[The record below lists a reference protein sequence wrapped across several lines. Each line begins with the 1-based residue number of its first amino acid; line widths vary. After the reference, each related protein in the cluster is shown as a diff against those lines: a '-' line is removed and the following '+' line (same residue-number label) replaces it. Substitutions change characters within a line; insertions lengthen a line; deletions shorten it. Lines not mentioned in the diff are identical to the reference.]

1 MDVVILNFVFLLV
14 YPMLSEM
21 QLLTVTSPCQ
31 TSQNCCQTSGMQCN
45 WEEQT
50 LHVTHV
56 LSFKSVKHN
65 AHINRIVIL

>member
-31 TSQNCCQTSGMQCN
+31 TSQTVVKPVECN
-45 WEEQT
+45 
-50 LHVTHV
+50 VT
-56 LSFKSVKHN
+56 
-65 AHINRIVIL
+65 